1 MTPPAQHVS
10 IGQRLQFLLDHVYP
24 RNGQPETVAQVARGI
39 AKMGH
44 PIRPDTLS
52 AIMDGSTQKPTTA
65 TISAIAA
72 YYKIPPAA
80 LTNDR
85 EWESLRAWLIE
96 TRKHLDSPN
105 IRVARAWTALLKRRQ
120 ADFSKMQ

>member
-1 MTPPAQHVS
+1 MTSSESHVP
-10 IGQRLQFLLDHVYP
+10 IGQRLQFLIEHVYP
-24 RNGQPETVAQVARGI
+24 RNGQPETIPQVARGI
-39 AKMGH
+39 AKMGY
-44 PIRPDTLS
+44 PICSDTLTS
-52 AIMDGSTQKPTTA
+52 LVEGSTQNPTTA
-65 TISAIAA
+65 TISAIAS
-72 YYKIPPAA
+72 YYKIPPSA

-120 ADFSKMQ
+120 EDFKLQ